1 MAKRNILSILLL
13 AAMLLAIGGCQN
25 QTLSQKAQLL
35 ESTDYAFAGAVKV
48 ATVLKPMFTPQEIAD
63 ANVIIHAGQ
72 KCLNAESVWLKN
84 PVGPEPGIDCAIV
97 ATTELLTMSKG
108 KAVKQ

>member
-1 MAKRNILSILLL
+1 MKQVTLSILLVTAMML
-13 AAMLLAIGGCQN
+13 AMMGGCN

-35 ESTDYAFAGAVKV
+35 ESTDYAFTGAIKV
-48 ATVLKPMFTPQEIAD
+48 ATILKPMFTPQEDAD

-72 KCLNAESVWLKN
+72 KSLNDEAAWLKN
-84 PVGPEPGIDCAIV
+84 PVGPEPGIDDALT
-97 ATTELLTMSKG
+97 ATTKLLAMSKG